1 MKKNIILLSIFSLL
15 FMSCGS
21 DYPSSPEEVLK
32 KGIEAIHDN
41 DIVEVNRFFYL
52 GNWNDVKHIKLRMKD
67 DDGYL
72 PDRIEIIEVGPVS
85 VDHDGN
91 ERCSIHAKT
100 TRRDG
105 FEEVYQYTLEKSGSG
120 KWKISPVW
128 GRI

>member
-67 DDGYL
+67 DD
-72 PDRIEIIEVGPVS
+72 
-85 VDHDGN
+85 
-91 ERCSIHAKT
+91 
-100 TRRDG
+100 
-105 FEEVYQYTLEKSGSG
+105 
-120 KWKISPVW
+120 
-128 GRI
+128 